1 MRKHAAILTLAVALL
16 APGAASAEAD
26 AAFYGAAVF
35 DVVILRPL
43 GFAASLVGAA
53 LFIPAALVTAPN
65 GLDSI
70 EQVWEQFVIT
80 PAEHVYTRPLGDW

>member
-1 MRKHAAILTLAVALL
+1 MRRHAAILALAVALL
-16 APGAASAEAD
+16 APGAARAEAD
-26 AAFYGAAVF
+26 PAEIAF
-35 DVVILRPL
+35 DIVVLRPL

-53 LFIPAALVTAPN
+53 LFVPTALVASPG

-80 PAEHVYTRPLGDW
+80 PAEHVYTRPLGEW

>member
-1 MRKHAAILTLAVALL
+1 MRRHAAILALAVALL
-16 APGAASAEAD
+16 APGAARAESG
-26 AAFYGAAVF
+26 AAFYAGAVF

-53 LFIPAALVTAPN
+53 LFVPAALVTAPG

-70 EQVWEQFVIT
+70 EEAWEQFVIT
-80 PAEHVYTRPLGDW
+80 PAEHVYTRPLGEW